1 MAVESA
7 GDSVKTPETVHRR
20 SILAQQRILGNNFP
34 AEDILS
40 KSLIVMIENDHDD
53 DDLLT

>member
-1 MAVESA
+1 MTVKSA
-7 GDSVKTPETVHRR
+7 GDSVKTPETVRRR
-20 SILAQQRILGNNFP
+20 SILAQQRILGNNLP

-40 KSLIVMIENDHDD
+40 KSLMVMIENDDDD

>member
-1 MAVESA
+1 MTVKSA
-7 GDSVKTPETVHRR
+7 GNSVKTPETVHRR
-20 SILAQQRILGNNFP
+20 SILAQQRILGNNLP

-40 KSLIVMIENDHDD
+40 KSLIVMIENDDDD